1 MNRISEYINGPK
13 KAFVDKESFIYSVS
27 LYENSS
33 IVANYKVTT
42 LQEAEDLAEDFI
54 SGDKPLTLLNE

>member
-33 IVANYKVTT
+33 VVANYKVTT
-42 LQEAEDLAEDFI
+42 LEEAENLAEDFV